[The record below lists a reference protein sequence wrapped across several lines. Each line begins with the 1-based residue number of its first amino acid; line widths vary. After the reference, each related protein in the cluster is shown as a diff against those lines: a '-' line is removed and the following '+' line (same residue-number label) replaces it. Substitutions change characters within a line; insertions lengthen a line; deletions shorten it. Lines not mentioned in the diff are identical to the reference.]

1 MNWEVANETKT
12 LNTGNYQIKMIKYI
26 DEKLGLNTLTDV
38 LKEAAMLRLNNP
50 EDSLQ
55 SLADMINIS
64 KSGIRNRFRR
74 IEEVYNSLLEE
85 EKNSSLKI
93 KSMSILTIQ
102 FLDEKRR
109 NGLCQLS
116 SLIKYLNRSL
126 TEYKN
131 IA

>member
-1 MNWEVANETKT
+1 
-12 LNTGNYQIKMIKYI
+12 
-26 DEKLGLNTLTDV
+26 
-38 LKEAAMLRLNNP
+38 
-50 EDSLQ
+50 
-55 SLADMINIS
+55 
-64 KSGIRNRFRR
+64 
-74 IEEVYNSLLEE
+74 LLEE

-93 KSMSILTIQ
+93 KEISILIIQ